1 MRTGILLFLAV
12 LSLSVSGMLL
22 TGCSSTSVKRVDV
35 DETID
40 LSGQWNDTDSRL
52 VAEEMIGDVLSRTWV
67 RFVAGHPEFVR
78 IMHDEGK
85 HDGPRLRWLVDR
97 HVRPLYEGIGAL
109 LEHRDVEQDVAD
121 AGADVLRVGPIG
133 KIVPL

>member
-67 RFVAGHPEFVR
+67 QDFTGCCPNRFYRAVFSSMTHALSTN
-78 IMHDEGK
+78 M
-85 HDGPRLRWLVDR
+85 
-97 HVRPLYEGIGAL
+97 GA
-109 LEHRDVEQDVAD
+109 
-121 AGADVLRVGPIG
+121 
-133 KIVPL
+133 